1 MSDRCMAICRECSDE
16 GFVGY
21 VMAIPFDAPAER
33 DAWMSGH
40 IEAHKHTVLGITG
53 GWLSP
58 RDVQGYMQ
66 AVNWAAIDDGT
77 ALRDGRYYLNFRPED
92 EAHT

>member
-1 MSDRCMAICRECSDE
+1 MAICRECSDE

-33 DAWMSGH
+33 DAWVSKH
-40 IEAHKHTVLGITG
+40 IQANSHTVVSIDG

-58 RDVQGYMQ
+58 LDVSNYMQ
-66 AVNWAAIDDGT
+66 SVNWASVDDHS
-77 ALRDGRYYLNFRPED
+77 ALSNGHVEVRFEPSDPV
-92 EAHT
+92 HP